1 MGASRRDLS
10 AGYAR
15 RRPIRS
21 LEDAGSI
28 PATSKSS
35 QGLSLRAVGGAPIPE
50 KRSRISIAQ
59 AIASVTRIPG
69 VRDII
74 TKSWGDF
81 EPIFLKQP
89 WITQRLEELKPP
101 RNIVGHNNPLS
112 KQEENRVD
120 LYFNDWI
127 ALLNDRRDVV
137 P

>member
-1 MGASRRDLS
+1 M
-10 AGYAR
+10 
-15 RRPIRS
+15 
-21 LEDAGSI
+21 
-28 PATSKSS
+28 
-35 QGLSLRAVGGAPIPE
+35 
-50 KRSRISIAQ
+50 
-59 AIASVTRIPG
+59 
-69 VRDII
+69 RDII

-101 RNIVGHNNPLS
+101 RNIVAHNNPLS